1 MEKVD
6 VSSIEI
12 RDYAQSM
19 GWELI
24 REALKDG
31 LFVLNSPNR
40 DNTQLI
46 FPKDSGATEYP
57 EMAFIGLKRLSD
69 YYRKNLIEVAEEI
82 REVNDDVISLRYYSE
97 SKIVNSISFEE
108 AFEAIAATRQMILS
122 AASSIV
128 NPTIYHP
135 KLNRT
140 EPQELIKRTKFRHT
154 QEGSFII
161 KIAIPFEPIKG
172 PEKLFSVL
180 PDQSEKPIGRQT
192 MELISVASKE
202 IIETIDSNTISQ
214 LYQQQIMLEKPI
226 ISYNFC
232 DSLLKIFDKEREL
245 PFELIFNWSRSSL
258 LSIARPEVPS
268 RIAFPFSYRGK
279 LEELKGY
286 FAPKKK
292 ELTDTFYGTVEALNG
307 EIGVDGFRSGEVV
320 FALLI
325 ETDIVRA
332 RANLNAEQYQIAIRA
347 HERGGAYVMIK
358 AKLHQQTRG
367 GILDDIVDFKLADS

>member
-6 VSSIEI
+6 VSAIEI

-19 GWELI
+19 GWELV

-31 LFVLNSPNR
+31 LFVLNSPNG

-46 FPKDSGATEYP
+46 FPKDSDVHEYP
-57 EMAFIGLKRLSD
+57 EMAFMGLKRLSD
-69 YYRKNLIEVAEEI
+69 YYRKNVINLVEEI
-82 REVNDDVISLRYYSE
+82 REVNDDVICLRYYSE
-97 SKIVNSISFEE
+97 NKVVNSISFEE

-140 EPQELIKRTKFRHT
+140 EPQELIKKTKFRHT

-161 KIAIPFEPIKG
+161 KIAIPFEPVKR
-172 PEKLFSVL
+172 PDNLL
-180 PDQSEKPIGRQT
+180 PFISDHSEKPMGRQT
-192 MELISVASKE
+192 VELISLASKE
-202 IIETIDSNTISQ
+202 IIETIDSNTIPQ
-214 LYQQQIMLEKPI
+214 LYQQQSELDKPF

-232 DSLLKIFDKEREL
+232 DSLVKIFDEEREL
-245 PFELIFNWSRSSL
+245 PFELIFNWSKTSL
-258 LSIARPEVPS
+258 LGNIRPNVPG
-268 RIAFPFSYRGK
+268 RIAFPFSYKGK

-286 FAPKKK
+286 FAPKIK
-292 ELTDTFYGTVEALNG
+292 ELSDTFYGTVEALNG
-307 EIGVDGFRSGEVV
+307 EIGIDGFRSGEVV

-332 RANLNAEQYQIAIRA
+332 RASLNSEHYMIAIRA
-347 HERGGAYVMIK
+347 HERVGTYIMIR
-358 AKLHQQTRG
+358 AKLHQQARG
-367 GILDDIVDFKLADS
+367 GTLDNIVDFKLANS

>member
-19 GWELI
+19 GWELV

-31 LFVLNSPNR
+31 LFVLNSPNN

-46 FPKDSGATEYP
+46 FPKDSDSLEYP
-57 EMAFIGLKRLSD
+57 EMAYIGLKRLSD
-69 YYRKNLIEVAEEI
+69 YYRKNLINLAEEI

-97 SKIVNSISFEE
+97 NKIVNSISFEE
-108 AFEAIAATRQMILS
+108 AFEAITATRQMILS

-140 EPQELIKRTKFRHT
+140 EPQELIKKTKFRHT

-161 KIAIPFEPIKG
+161 KVAIPFESIIRPAN
-172 PEKLFSVL
+172 VL
-180 PDQSEKPIGRQT
+180 PLFLDQSEKPMGRQT
-192 MELISVASKE
+192 VELISLASKE
-202 IIETIDSNTISQ
+202 IIETIDSNTIPQ
-214 LYQQQIMLEKPI
+214 LYKQQLESNRPF

-232 DSLLKIFDKEREL
+232 DSLLKIFDEEREL
-245 PFELIFNWSRSSL
+245 PFELIFNWSRASL
-258 LSIARPEVPS
+258 LSITKPTVPG
-268 RIAFPFSYRGK
+268 RITFPFSYKGK
-279 LEELKGY
+279 MEELKGY
-286 FAPKKK
+286 FAPKVK

-307 EIGVDGFRSGEVV
+307 EIGLQGFRSGEVV

-325 ETDIVRA
+325 ETEIVRA
-332 RANLNAEQYQIAIRA
+332 RANLTSEQYQIAIRA
-347 HERGGAYVMIK
+347 HERVGAYIMIK
-358 AKLHQQTRG
+358 AKLHRQVRG
-367 GILDDIVDFKLADS
+367 GVLDDIVDFKLADS

>member
-19 GWELI
+19 GWELV

-31 LFVLNSPNR
+31 LFVLNSPNG

-46 FPKDSGATEYP
+46 FPKDSNDNEFS
-57 EMAFIGLKRLSD
+57 EMAFMGLKRLSD
-69 YYRKNLIEVAEEI
+69 YYRKNVINLVEEI

-97 SKIVNSISFEE
+97 NKIVNSISFEE

-140 EPQELIKRTKFRHT
+140 EPQELIKKTKFRHT

-161 KIAIPFEPIKG
+161 KVAIPFEPLNR
-172 PEKLFSVL
+172 PDNLL
-180 PDQSEKPIGRQT
+180 PFVSDHFEKPIGRQAV
-192 MELISVASKE
+192 ELISMASKE
-202 IIETIDSNTISQ
+202 IIETIDSNTIPQ
-214 LYQQQIMLEKPI
+214 LYQQQLELDKPF

-232 DSLLKIFDKEREL
+232 DSLLKIFDEEREL
-245 PFELIFNWSRSSL
+245 PFELIFNWSRTSL
-258 LSIARPEVPS
+258 LSNAIPKVPS
-268 RIAFPFSYRGK
+268 RITFPFSYKGK
-279 LEELKGY
+279 MEELKGY
-286 FAPKKK
+286 FAPKMK

-307 EIGVDGFRSGEVV
+307 EIGIDGFRSGEVI

-325 ETDIVRA
+325 ETEIVRA
-332 RANLNAEQYQIAIRA
+332 RASLNSEQYKIAIRA
-347 HERGGAYVMIK
+347 HERVGAYIMIK
-358 AKLHQQTRG
+358 AKLNQQARG
-367 GILDDIVDFKLADS
+367 GTLDYIVDFKLADS

>member
-12 RDYAQSM
+12 RDYAQSL
-19 GWELI
+19 GWQLI

-31 LFVLNSPNR
+31 LFVLNSPNG

-46 FPKDSGATEYP
+46 FSKDSDVPHYP
-57 EMAFIGLKRLSD
+57 EMALQTLKRLSD
-69 YYRKNLIEVAEEI
+69 YYRKNLTEVAEEI

-97 SKIVNSISFEE
+97 SKVVNSISFEE
-108 AFEAIAATRQMILS
+108 AFEAIAATRQMLLS
-122 AASSIV
+122 AASSVV
-128 NPTIYHP
+128 NPKTYHP

-140 EPQELIKRTKFRHT
+140 EPQELIKKTKFRHT

-161 KIAIPFEPIKG
+161 KVSIPFEPVNMLD
-172 PEKLFSVL
+172 KLF
-180 PDQSEKPIGRQT
+180 PDQSTKPMGRQT
-192 MELISVASKE
+192 VELISTASKE
-202 IIETIDSNTISQ
+202 IIETIDSNTIAG
-214 LYQQQIMLEKPI
+214 LYQRQSASERPI

-245 PFELIFNWSRSSL
+245 PFELIFNWSKASL
-258 LSIARPEVPS
+258 LNTPKPEVPG

-279 LEELKGY
+279 LEELKEY
-286 FAPKKK
+286 FTPQRK
-292 ELTDTFYGTVEALNG
+292 EIKDTFYGTVEALNG
-307 EIGVDGFRSGEVV
+307 DIGADGRRSGEVV

-332 RANLNAEQYQIAIRA
+332 RANLNAEQYQVAIKA
-347 HERGGAYVMIK
+347 HEQGGAYVMIK
-358 AKLHQQTRG
+358 AKLNQQSRG
-367 GILDDIVDFKLADS
+367 GLIEEIVDFRLADG